1 MKFFGLG
8 QKKNKDKVEEDEEL
22 VDESNPARLLHLRDT
37 KKVFVE
43 LFQSEHKDPEMFL
56 KSAALISI
64 FTNGKTKVCRSFD
77 GKRKEKNFFFSLK
90 IK

>member
-1 MKFFGLG
+1 MIDLG
-8 QKKNKDKVEEDEEL
+8 QKKNKDEADEDEEL
-22 VDESNPARLLHLRDT
+22 VDESNPARLLHLKDT

-64 FTNGKTKVCRSFD
+64 FTNGKTKVCKSFE
-77 GKRKEKNFFFSLK
+77 GKRKVKVK
-90 IK
+90 